1 MHRIIRSAAAVR
13 RDGLPQ
19 AGRLR
24 FLTCCMCCLLSAC
37 AGLGGP
43 EYKRPD
49 VPSKAHWSEQAGPL
63 VSASA
68 AIQPDWW
75 KSFGDRYL
83 DELIERAIANNVDI
97 RVLAARIGV
106 AKAGIDQASAG
117 LLPTLYAG
125 AGSDTFKVTGSPA
138 STKYSTGGQASW
150 ELDIWGK
157 VRKGVDAQQAEYNAS
172 EADWRAGY
180 LTLVSE
186 VGTAYFQIRQFD
198 EQIDQQRLALAR
210 NGEILKIY
218 QGMLREGLIPKTQ
231 VLQQQAEI
239 NNLQSNLL
247 DLQRQRKLTEN
258 SLATLL
264 GVPADTLRVPQ
275 VALRSSIEPISVP
288 AGLPADLLTRRPDIV
303 AAEFRTLSAVD
314 LLGQAKLARLPSIS
328 LTGMAGAAAFSLGSL
343 LSTTTFG
350 LSSLLSFPVFDP
362 SVKARIKVSDAQT
375 KVAEEEYR
383 RTVLNAFE
391 EVENALTNL
400 AAHRAQRTELV
411 SRREKLAVVSEQV
424 HAQLAEGLISQ
435 LEVLEVERTALSAE
449 QDMLANHWQILMD
462 TIMLYK
468 SLGGGW
474 PKEVVGQKSS

>member
-1 MHRIIRSAAAVR
+1 MHRIFRSAAGGRGAGPR
-13 RDGLPQ
+13 Q
-19 AGRLR
+19 AGTIR
-24 FLTCCMCCLLSAC
+24 FLTCCVCCFLSAC
-37 AGLGGP
+37 AGFGGP
-43 EYKRPD
+43 EYERPD
-49 VPSKAHWSEQAGPL
+49 VPSKVHWSAQTGPL
-63 VSASA
+63 ISASA

-75 KSFGDRYL
+75 KSFGDDYL
-83 DELIERAIANNVDI
+83 DRLIERAIANNVDI

-117 LLPTLYAG
+117 LLPTLTVG
-125 AGSDTFKVTGSPA
+125 AGSDSFKVTGSPA

-157 VRKGVDAQQAEYNAS
+157 VRKGVDAQQAEYKAS

-198 EQIDQQRLALAR
+198 EQIEQQRLALKR
-210 NGEILKIY
+210 NGEVLNIY

-264 GVPADTLRVPQ
+264 GTPADTFRVPK
-275 VALRSSIEPISVP
+275 APLRSSVEPISVP
-288 AGLPADLLTRRPDIV
+288 AGLPSDLLTRRPDIV
-303 AAEFRTLSAVD
+303 AAEYRALSAVD

-400 AAHRAQRTELV
+400 TAHRAQRTELV
-411 SRREKLAVVSEQV
+411 SRREKLAVVSEQI

-435 LEVLEVERTALSAE
+435 LEVLEVERTSLSAE

-468 SLGGGW
+468 ALGGGW
-474 PKEVVGQKSS
+474 PKEVVGQNSS